1 MSFILVQDRSG
12 TQAIDPATDSRMF
25 IKSGPQIEY
34 KKVIFTRPDISL
46 GFGIEIRQKFPDRAR
61 LVTVVTRRKSA
72 CVMIRAGDLNAAFAK
87 RDMRDFGQNTLLV
100 EYLIRM
106 IAFINRHHR
115 LSNAPFLWS
124 DYERLPPNMRL
135 YRMPSDE
142 ELLKLSMLPKPDL
155 SD

>member
-1 MSFILVQDRSG
+1 MSFILVQDRSC
-12 TQAIDPATDSRMF
+12 TAIDPATDSRMF

-46 GFGIEIRQKFPDRAR
+46 EFGIEIRQKFPDQP
-61 LVTVVTRRKSA
+61 VVTADPRNP